1 MSVNYPMTAL
11 NVGGFYPSHAINGGK
26 MRYNKVCDVLSS
38 YYIW

>member
-26 MRYNKVCDVLSS
+26 MRYKGDIRDRYVAP
-38 YYIW
+38 